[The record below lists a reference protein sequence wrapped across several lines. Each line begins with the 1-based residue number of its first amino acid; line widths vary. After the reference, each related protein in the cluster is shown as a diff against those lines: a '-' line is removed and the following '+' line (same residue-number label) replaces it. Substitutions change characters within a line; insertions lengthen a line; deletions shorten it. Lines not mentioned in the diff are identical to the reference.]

1 MLAENQTAHEE
12 EDENYFIS
20 MTDMMVGILF
30 IFIIMLMVFALNFRQ
45 KTDEQVNKLDIAEE
59 LAQQIEELQGRI
71 GQEFALLNEADAA
84 RRRFLETLKDR
95 LKVDG
100 LAVEIDE
107 ANGILRLTEK
117 AVRFAPDKSDL
128 DPPAK
133 ANVQKIADALAETL
147 PAFTQC
153 PESMKCPASTEAS
166 RVETVF
172 IEGHTDV
179 TGLDDR
185 NWQLSTE
192 RAVNTYRA
200 IIETAP
206 SLRKLRN
213 GERREVLS
221 VSGYSSTRPASIG
234 QSKESHD
241 LNRRID
247 LRFVME
253 ANQRERL
260 SEVSRLLREMKM
272 KIQMLRAPSGKAG
285 SGGWETNVQ

>member
-1 MLAENQTAHEE
+1 M
-12 EDENYFIS
+12 
-20 MTDMMVGILF
+20 
-30 IFIIMLMVFALNFRQ
+30 
-45 KTDEQVNKLDIAEE
+45 
-59 LAQQIEELQGRI
+59 
-71 GQEFALLNEADAA
+71 
-84 RRRFLETLKDR
+84 
-95 LKVDG
+95 
-100 LAVEIDE
+100 
-107 ANGILRLTEK
+107 
-117 AVRFAPDKSDL
+117 
-128 DPPAK
+128 
-133 ANVQKIADALAETL
+133 
-147 PAFTQC
+147 
-153 PESMKCPASTEAS
+153 
-166 RVETVF
+166 
-172 IEGHTDV
+172 

-213 GERREVLS
+213 GEKREVLS

-260 SEVSRLLREMKM
+260 SEVSRLLREMEL
-272 KIQMLRAPSGKAG
+272 KIQMLRGPGGSKAA
-285 SGGWETNVQ
+285 SGWEITPE

>member
-1 MLAENQTAHEE
+1 
-12 EDENYFIS
+12 
-20 MTDMMVGILF
+20 
-30 IFIIMLMVFALNFRQ
+30 MVFALNFRQ
-45 KTDEQVNKLDIAEE
+45 KTDEQVNKLDIAQE
-59 LAQQIEELQGRI
+59 LAQQIEELQRRI
-71 GQEFALLNEADAA
+71 GQEFTLLNEADAA
-84 RRRFLETLKDR
+84 RRRFLETLKGR
-95 LKVDG
+95 LKADG

-128 DPPAK
+128 DPPART
-133 ANVQKIADALAETL
+133 NVQKIANALAETL

-153 PESMKCPASTEAS
+153 PESMKCPASSEAN

-213 GERREVLS
+213 GEKREVLS

-234 QSKESHD
+234 QSRENHD

-260 SEVSRLLREMKM
+260 SEVSRLLREMEL
-272 KIQMLRAPSGKAG
+272 KIQMLRGPGGGRVES
-285 SGGWETNVQ
+285 GWETKQE